1 MAERPYSRYTRASTW
16 AALFSQHLNAGY
28 ALVPLSATNNRI
40 AVIRCK
46 DANDGLGVL
55 TGARQETDPCMG
67 SGCATKSARVCSAM
81 ASNASTC
88 PGPSGRGSRKPA
100 GDSLAHQGKIPSPL
114 RVSR

>member
-16 AALFSQHLNAGY
+16 AALFSQHLNTGY

-55 TGARQETDPCMG
+55 TGARQETDPLYYG
-67 SGCATKSARVCSAM
+67 TRHGERLRHKIGARLLSDGIERFYLPGTLWEGEQKASG
-81 ASNASTC
+81 
-88 PGPSGRGSRKPA
+88 
-100 GDSLAHQGKIPSPL
+100 
-114 RVSR
+114 